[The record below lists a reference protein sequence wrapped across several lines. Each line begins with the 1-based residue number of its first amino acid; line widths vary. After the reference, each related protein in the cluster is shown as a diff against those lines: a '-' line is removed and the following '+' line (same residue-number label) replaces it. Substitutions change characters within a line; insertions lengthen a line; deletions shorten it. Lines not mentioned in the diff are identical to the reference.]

1 MVSSAPNVP
10 DELLKILC
18 AADAPTWYL
27 EAVQQPT
34 TERRVLMPTGE
45 HLHCVFWNEREIEKP
60 LLLLVHGYRAH
71 THAWDP
77 VAPFLTGQFRVLAV
91 DLMGMGMSG
100 RRADYGDLSDFADD
114 LAALINQV
122 AEGPVVVVGH
132 SFGGACSI
140 QLAAQHARL
149 VKRLIVVDTYI
160 PFPALDEERVA
171 AKVGRMQPYPD
182 YATIVE
188 RYRLLP
194 GQPCPP
200 WALAY
205 MAHHSVRQVAGG
217 WSWKF
222 DTSLPAARL
231 EFGTQAALRK
241 VDVPTDYIGGAHSVI
256 CNAERLA
263 QIEAAIAQGRRAVVI
278 PEAHHHIM
286 LDQPLSLVSALR
298 ALLA

>member
-18 AADAPTWYL
+18 AAGAPAWYL
-27 EAVQQPT
+27 EAAQQPT
-34 TERRVLMPTGE
+34 TERQILMPTGE
-45 HLHCVFWNEREIEKP
+45 HLHSVFWNESEIEKP

-77 VAPFLTGQFRVLAV
+77 IAPFLTGQFRVMAV

-100 RRADYGDLSDFADD
+100 RRADYGDLSNFADD
-114 LAALINQV
+114 LAALIIQV
-122 AEGPVVVVGH
+122 ADGPVLVVGH
-132 SFGGACSI
+132 SFGGACGI
-140 QLAAQHARL
+140 QLAAQHAGL
-149 VKRLIVVDTYI
+149 VKRLIVVDTFI

-171 AKVGRMQPYPD
+171 AKLGRMEPYPD
-182 YATIVE
+182 YASIVE

-194 GQPCPP
+194 AQSCPP

-205 MAHHSVRQVAGG
+205 IAHHSVRKVEGG

-222 DTSLPAARL
+222 DTALPAARL
-231 EFGTQAALRK
+231 EFGTQAALRR
-241 VDVPTDYIGGAHSVI
+241 VEVPIDYIGGARSVI
-256 CNAERLA
+256 CNAERLMH
-263 QIEAAIAQGRRAVVI
+263 IETAIGQGRRAVVI

>member
-1 MVSSAPNVP
+1 MASSPPNVP
-10 DELLKILC
+10 DELLEILR
-18 AADAPTWYL
+18 AADVPAWYL
-27 EAVQQPT
+27 DAVQQPT
-34 TERRVLMPTGE
+34 TERQVFMPTGE
-45 HLHCVFWNEREIEKP
+45 HLHCVFWNESEIEKP

-77 VAPFLTGQFRVLAV
+77 IAPFLTGQFRVMAV

-100 RRADYGDLSDFADD
+100 RRTDYGERLRFAND
-114 LAALINQV
+114 LASLISQV
-122 AEGPVVVVGH
+122 SDGPVTVVGH

-140 QLAAQHARL
+140 QLAAQHPRL
-149 VKRLIVVDTYI
+149 VQRLIVVDTLI
-160 PFPALDEERVA
+160 LFPGLDEERVA
-171 AKVGRMQPYPD
+171 GKVGRVQPYPD
-182 YATIVE
+182 YASIVG

-205 MAHHSVRQVAGG
+205 IAHHSVREVEGG

-222 DTSLPAARL
+222 DTALPAARL
-231 EFGTQAALRK
+231 EFGAQAALK
-241 VDVPTDYIGGAHSVI
+241 QLKMPADFIGGAESVI
-256 CNAERLA
+256 CTAERLA
-263 QIEAAIAQGRRAVVI
+263 HIEMAIGQGRRAVVI

-286 LDQPLSLVSALR
+286 LDQPLSLVSTLR

>member
-10 DELLKILC
+10 DELLKILR
-18 AADAPTWYL
+18 AADAPAWYL

-34 TERRVLMPTGE
+34 TERQVLMPTGE

-77 VAPFLTGQFRVLAV
+77 VAPFLTGQFRVMAV

-100 RRADYGDLSDFADD
+100 RRADYGGRSSFSDD
-114 LAALINQV
+114 LAALIGQV
-122 AEGPVVVVGH
+122 ADGPVIVVGH

-140 QLAAQHARL
+140 QLAAQHAGL
-149 VKRLIVVDTYI
+149 VKRLIVVDTFI

-171 AKVGRMQPYPD
+171 PKVGRVQPYPD
-182 YATIVE
+182 YASIVE

-222 DTSLPAARL
+222 DTVLPAARL
-231 EFGTQAALRK
+231 EFGAQASLRR
-241 VDVPTDYIGGAHSVI
+241 VDVPTDYIGGAQSVI

-263 QIEAAIAQGRRAVVI
+263 HIEAAIGQGRRAVVI

-286 LDQPLSLVSALR
+286 LDQPLGLVSALR

>member
-1 MVSSAPNVP
+1 MVSSAPNVS

-18 AADAPTWYL
+18 DAHAPAWYL
-27 EAVQQPT
+27 KAVQQPT
-34 TERRVLMPTGE
+34 TVRQVFMPTGE

-100 RRADYGDLSDFADD
+100 RRGDYGYQPRFADD
-114 LAALINQV
+114 LAVLIGQL
-122 AEGPVVVVGH
+122 AEGPVTVVGH

-140 QLAAQHARL
+140 HLAAQHAGL
-149 VKRLIVVDTYI
+149 VKRLIIVDTFV

-171 AKVGRMQPYPD
+171 AKLGRVQPYPD
-182 YATIVE
+182 YASIVE

-194 GQPCPP
+194 EQPCPP

-205 MAHHSVRQVAGG
+205 IAHHSVRQVKGG

-222 DTSLPAARL
+222 DTELPAARL
-231 EFGTQAALRK
+231 EFGTQAALRQL
-241 VDVPTDYIGGAHSVI
+241 DVPTDYIGGAHSVI
-256 CNAERLA
+256 CNAERLEH
-263 QIEAAIAQGRRAVVI
+263 IEAAIGQGRRAVVI